1 MGNSKAAWALITA
14 LLALAVLVGA
24 AAAARLM
31 SEVGL
36 IEAVPAVPL
45 ALVLALV
52 SVLLARRVR
61 FDQQRALARMPGAGL
76 AAVARG
82 LGTLALIV
90 AVTAALSLAVFAVLS
105 LALNRGCQSCRYNP
119 GLRVRDRQ
127 QPARSPASPGV

>member
-1 MGNSKAAWALITA
+1 MGNPKAAWALITA
-14 LLALAVLVGA
+14 LLALAVLAGA

-31 SEVGL
+31 SQVGL

-45 ALVLALV
+45 ALVFALV
-52 SVLLARRVR
+52 SVSLARRVR
-61 FDQQRALARMPGAGL
+61 FDQQRALGRMPGTGL

-105 LALNRGCQSCRYNP
+105 LALN
-119 GLRVRDRQ
+119 
-127 QPARSPASPGV
+127 

>member
-31 SEVGL
+31 SQVGL
-36 IEAVPAVPL
+36 IEAIPAVPL

-105 LALNRGCQSCRYNP
+105 LALN
-119 GLRVRDRQ
+119 
-127 QPARSPASPGV
+127 

>member
-1 MGNSKAAWALITA
+1 MGNPKAAWALITA
-14 LLALAVLVGA
+14 VLALGVLLGA

-31 SEVGL
+31 SQVGL

-52 SVLLARRVR
+52 SVSLARRVR
-61 FDQQRALARMPGAGL
+61 FDQQLALGRLRGAGL

-90 AVTAALSLAVFAVLS
+90 ALTAALALAVFAVLS
-105 LALNRGCQSCRYNP
+105 LAL
-119 GLRVRDRQ
+119 D
-127 QPARSPASPGV
+127 

>member
-61 FDQQRALARMPGAGL
+61 FYLQRALARVRGAGL
-76 AAVARG
+76 AAFARG

-90 AVTAALSLAVFAVLS
+90 ALTAALALAVFAVLS
-105 LALNRGCQSCRYNP
+105 LALN
-119 GLRVRDRQ
+119 
-127 QPARSPASPGV
+127 

>member
-61 FDQQRALARMPGAGL
+61 FDQQRAVARVPGAGL

-90 AVTAALSLAVFAVLS
+90 ALTAALALAVFAVLS
-105 LALNRGCQSCRYNP
+105 LALN
-119 GLRVRDRQ
+119 
-127 QPARSPASPGV
+127 

>member
-1 MGNSKAAWALITA
+1 MGNPKAAWALITA
-14 LLALAVLVGA
+14 LLALGVLVGA

-52 SVLLARRVR
+52 SVSLARRVR
-61 FDQQRALARMPGAGL
+61 FDQQRALRRTPGAGL

-90 AVTAALSLAVFAVLS
+90 AITAALSLAVFAVLS
-105 LALNRGCQSCRYNP
+105 LALN
-119 GLRVRDRQ
+119 
-127 QPARSPASPGV
+127 

>member
-14 LLALAVLVGA
+14 LLALVVLVGA

-61 FDQQRALARMPGAGL
+61 FDQQRALARVPGAGL

-90 AVTAALSLAVFAVLS
+90 ALTAALALAVFAVLS
-105 LALNRGCQSCRYNP
+105 LALN
-119 GLRVRDRQ
+119 
-127 QPARSPASPGV
+127 

>member
-31 SEVGL
+31 SQVGL

-52 SVLLARRVR
+52 SVSLARRVR
-61 FDQQRALARMPGAGL
+61 FDQQRALRRTPGAGL

-82 LGTLALIV
+82 LGMLALIV
-90 AVTAALSLAVFAVLS
+90 ALTAALALAVFAVLS
-105 LALNRGCQSCRYNP
+105 LAL
-119 GLRVRDRQ
+119 D
-127 QPARSPASPGV
+127 

>member
-82 LGTLALIV
+82 LGTLARIV
-90 AVTAALSLAVFAVLS
+90 ALTAALALAVFAVLS
-105 LALNRGCQSCRYNP
+105 LALN
-119 GLRVRDRQ
+119 
-127 QPARSPASPGV
+127 

>member
-90 AVTAALSLAVFAVLS
+90 ALTAALALTVFAVLS
-105 LALNRGCQSCRYNP
+105 LALN
-119 GLRVRDRQ
+119 
-127 QPARSPASPGV
+127 

>member
-1 MGNSKAAWALITA
+1 MRNSKAAWALITA

-31 SEVGL
+31 SQVGL

-90 AVTAALSLAVFAVLS
+90 ALTAALALAVFAVLS
-105 LALNRGCQSCRYNP
+105 LALN
-119 GLRVRDRQ
+119 
-127 QPARSPASPGV
+127 

>member
-1 MGNSKAAWALITA
+1 MGNPKAAWALITA

-31 SEVGL
+31 SQVGL
-36 IEAVPAVPL
+36 IEAVPAVPI
-45 ALVLALV
+45 ALVLALI

-76 AAVARG
+76 AAFARG

-105 LALNRGCQSCRYNP
+105 LALN
-119 GLRVRDRQ
+119 
-127 QPARSPASPGV
+127 

>member
-1 MGNSKAAWALITA
+1 MRNPKAAWALITA

-82 LGTLALIV
+82 LGNTEVATALHISLSTVKTHLASLMAKIGARNRVEV
-90 AVTAALSLAVFAVLS
+90 AIWAYESGRAG
-105 LALNRGCQSCRYNP
+105 RR
-119 GLRVRDRQ
+119 
-127 QPARSPASPGV
+127 

>member
-14 LLALAVLVGA
+14 LLALAALVGA

-31 SEVGL
+31 SQVGL
-36 IEAVPAVPL
+36 IEAIPAVPL

-52 SVLLARRVR
+52 SVSLARRVR

-90 AVTAALSLAVFAVLS
+90 ALTAALALAVFAVLS
-105 LALNRGCQSCRYNP
+105 LALN
-119 GLRVRDRQ
+119 
-127 QPARSPASPGV
+127 

>member
-1 MGNSKAAWALITA
+1 MGNSRAAWALITA
-14 LLALAVLVGA
+14 LLALAVLAGA

-61 FDQQRALARMPGAGL
+61 FDQQRALARVPGAGL

-90 AVTAALSLAVFAVLS
+90 ALTAALALGVFAVLS
-105 LALNRGCQSCRYNP
+105 LALN
-119 GLRVRDRQ
+119 
-127 QPARSPASPGV
+127 

>member
-1 MGNSKAAWALITA
+1 MANSKAAWALITA

-31 SEVGL
+31 SQVGL

-52 SVLLARRVR
+52 SVSLARRVR
-61 FDQQRALARMPGAGL
+61 FDQQRALARVPGAGL

-90 AVTAALSLAVFAVLS
+90 ALTAALSLAVFAVLS
-105 LALNRGCQSCRYNP
+105 IALN
-119 GLRVRDRQ
+119 
-127 QPARSPASPGV
+127 

>member
-105 LALNRGCQSCRYNP
+105 LALN
-119 GLRVRDRQ
+119 
-127 QPARSPASPGV
+127 

>member
-1 MGNSKAAWALITA
+1 MGNPKAAWAFITA

-31 SEVGL
+31 SQVGL

-52 SVLLARRVR
+52 SVSLARRVR
-61 FDQQRALARMPGAGL
+61 SDQQRALRRMPGVGL
-76 AAVARG
+76 AAIARG

-105 LALNRGCQSCRYNP
+105 LALN
-119 GLRVRDRQ
+119 
-127 QPARSPASPGV
+127 

>member
-1 MGNSKAAWALITA
+1 MGNSKAVWALITA

-90 AVTAALSLAVFAVLS
+90 ALTAALALAVFAVLS
-105 LALNRGCQSCRYNP
+105 LALN
-119 GLRVRDRQ
+119 
-127 QPARSPASPGV
+127 

>member
-45 ALVLALV
+45 ALVLALL

-61 FDQQRALARMPGAGL
+61 FEQQRALARMPGAGL

-105 LALNRGCQSCRYNP
+105 LALN
-119 GLRVRDRQ
+119 
-127 QPARSPASPGV
+127 

>member
-90 AVTAALSLAVFAVLS
+90 ALTAALALAVFAVLS
-105 LALNRGCQSCRYNP
+105 LALN
-119 GLRVRDRQ
+119 
-127 QPARSPASPGV
+127 

>member
-61 FDQQRALARMPGAGL
+61 FDQQRALARVPGARL

-90 AVTAALSLAVFAVLS
+90 ALTAALALAVFAVLS
-105 LALNRGCQSCRYNP
+105 LALN
-119 GLRVRDRQ
+119 
-127 QPARSPASPGV
+127 